1 MTLAPRQ
8 SLKSILSAVFLFSF
22 FCPSLFSA
30 QKAESTGGVVV
41 SGSPQSTEAGI
52 RILKQGGT
60 AADAAVAVSLTLG
73 VTEPFNSGLGGKLV
87 VLYYDASNGKVS
99 YMDAIETAPAGMSVE
114 AMRALSSADRSR
126 GWHSAAVPGCAA
138 GLELMQ
144 KKWGKLSWKE
154 LVKPA
159 VGYARDGFPLADK
172 QLVEFGNK
180 FDLVTKDP
188 EAVKIYYPGK
198 RVPEKNAILKN
209 SDLARTMELMG
220 DKGPQE
226 FYQGDIADKLVSA
239 SKKGG
244 GSFAKEDF
252 KNYRP
257 REFAPLEQDYKSYHI
272 YAGAPPITGGAT
284 VLLTLKSLEAKN
296 WSNTISMS
304 LARIEQVARAWQN
317 IYPIVSSNFGDTPDR
332 AERIQKVF
340 SKESLSALAKNV
352 LESSAPDTATGAD
365 ESPENA
371 ETTHFI
377 VMDKAGN
384 IVCATQSLSLHWGA
398 AVVAPGTGILLND
411 SLSNFGFGTK
421 KYVNSAEPGKRPR
434 STMAPVIVMEKGKP
448 VIALGSPA
456 SDRIPTGV
464 YQVLSNLIDFTMDPI
479 AAIDQ
484 PRFHLNRAKSPSE
497 PKNALELEEGFDVSL
512 AEELKKNWQISF
524 KKKDQYYFGSVNVVR
539 ILPDGKREA
548 FADERRTNVAAGE

>member
-8 SLKSILSAVFLFSF
+8 SLKSIFSAVFLFSF
-22 FCPSLFSA
+22 FCPALFSA

-99 YMDAIETAPAGMSVE
+99 YIDAIETAPAGISVE

-138 GLELMQ
+138 GLELMH
-144 KKWGKLSWKE
+144 KKWGKLPWKE

-172 QLVEFGNK
+172 QIVEFGNK

-188 EAVKIYYPGK
+188 EAAKIYYPGK
-198 RVPEKNAILKN
+198 RVPEKNATLKN
-209 SDLARTMELMG
+209 PDLARTMESMG
-220 DKGPQE
+220 DRGPQE
-226 FYQGDIADKLVSA
+226 FYQGEIADKLVSA

-257 REFAPLEQDYKSYHI
+257 REFAPLEQDYKSYRI
-272 YAGAPPITGGAT
+272 YAGAPPMTGGAT

-304 LARIEQVARAWQN
+304 LGRIEQVARAWQN

-352 LESSAPDTATGAD
+352 LESSSPGSSTESD
-365 ESPENA
+365 ETPENA

-464 YQVLSNLIDFTMDPI
+464 YQVLSNLIDFAMDPI

-497 PKNALELEEGFDVSL
+497 PKNALELEEGFDASL
-512 AEELKKNWQISF
+512 SEELKKNWQISF